1 MDIPEFIHSLETR
14 RITKCAIELRGE
26 DFQSGMLAF
35 NRVLNA
41 SSLRKSDLETALY
54 WMVQKGVQ
62 FVPGFALD
70 EHCFNAY
77 NVSLSWL
84 IGSNHH
90 AIDDHMKGLYIMGG
104 TGSGKT
110 TLVRLLRIMA
120 YGLGVERPFFDTGS
134 GEYLYKPMLWSC
146 DQHAIATAQHYAETG
161 EYQGLHNRI
170 LHIGDLGAEPE
181 ETLHWGTRTKP
192 LSDLICQR
200 SDQGYYD
207 APMII
212 TSNYHPEDLRP
223 RYGDRCVSRL
233 LGDFILIE
241 MGGRDRRTDE

>member
-1 MDIPEFIHSLETR
+1 MKIPEFVHALPPR
-14 RITKCAIELRGE
+14 RITRCAAELG
-26 DFQSGMLAF
+26 DNPQA
-35 NRVLNA
+35 
-41 SSLRKSDLETALY
+41 TALL
-54 WMVQKGVQ
+54 WTLQKGVQ
-62 FVPGFALD
+62 TVPGFRLD
-70 EHCFNAY
+70 ESCLSAY
-77 NVSLSWL
+77 DVALAWL
-84 IGSNHH
+84 LGAPHP
-90 AIDDHMKGLYIMGG
+90 AISDHLKGLYIMGG
-104 TGSGKT
+104 AGSGKT

-120 YGLGVERPFFDTGS
+120 AGLGVERPFFDAS
-134 GEYLYKPMLWSC
+134 NQRYAYRPLLWSC
-146 DQHAIATAQHYAETG
+146 EQHAIATAQHYAETG

-192 LSDLICQR
+192 LSNLICMR

-233 LGDFILIE
+233 LGDCILIE
-241 MGGRDRRTDE
+241 LGGRDRRQA